1 MNNFEKYKEERVKEL
16 EIIKQDLL
24 KQKREIE
31 EVKIMIRKAKVKV
44 PFILYFLPQ
53 KYMDKY
59 IEEKIKSELNE
70 NSF

>member
-1 MNNFEKYKEERVKEL
+1 MNDFEKYKEERIKEL
-16 EIIKQDLL
+16 EIIKQNLL

-31 EVKIMIRKAKVKV
+31 EVKNMIRRAEIKV

-53 KYMDKY
+53 KYIDKY
-59 IEEKIKSELNE
+59 IEEKIKLELNE